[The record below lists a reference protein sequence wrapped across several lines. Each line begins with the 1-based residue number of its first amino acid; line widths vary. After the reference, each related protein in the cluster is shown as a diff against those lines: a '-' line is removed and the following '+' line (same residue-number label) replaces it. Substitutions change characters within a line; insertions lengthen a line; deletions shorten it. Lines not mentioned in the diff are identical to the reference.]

1 MTQRSLKIIVV
12 LFVYSYPFF
21 LNAQKVFQQPKT
33 IQQFIGKMNFEQQ
46 GWAYQYA
53 PQFVKNSNPQFH
65 FPQYTYAISK
75 RSVKNLQERES
86 TFSISPDFYTK
97 SLGYFCRQELKFE
110 KLTSIPLRLRLGSLE
125 YTNYLEQKPNAIN
138 PEQ

>member
-1 MTQRSLKIIVV
+1 MAQRSLKIIVV
-12 LFVYSYPFF
+12 LFLYSYPFF

-33 IQQFIGKMNFEQQ
+33 IQQFIGRMNYEQTA
-46 GWAYQYA
+46 WTYQRA
-53 PQFVKNSNPQFH
+53 SEFVIKSNPRLH
-65 FPQYTYAISK
+65 FSQYTFTISK
-75 RSVKNLQERES
+75 KTIKNWQEPRL
-86 TFSISPDFYTK
+86 TFSISPQFYTQ

-110 KLTSIPLRLRLGSLE
+110 KLTSIPLRLRLGSLD